1 LRRFRRFTV
10 HLRQSRC
17 LLVARIL
24 QRLPRQ
30 LLWGGRI
37 SGLLQKTRLRL
48 LEERLRSRIERIE
61 GLAQRQRMTLLAP
74 LLHGLRQRRADAAA
88 FVAQQAR

>member
-1 LRRFRRFTV
+1 LRRFRRFTI

-17 LLVARIL
+17 LLVARLL
-24 QRLPRQ
+24 QRLPRP
-30 LLWGGRI
+30 LLWDGRI
-37 SGLLQKTRLRL
+37 SGLLKKTRLRL

-61 GLAQRQRMTLLAP
+61 GLAQSQRMKLLAP
-74 LLHGLRQRRADAAA
+74 LMHGLRQRRADAAA